1 LTLEKRS
8 DLLDQSIEPRGP
20 SMPVLNRVAA
30 LAAEIAAWRQDI
42 HRHPELDYDVHRT
55 SALVADKLRAFG
67 CDEVVTGIGRSG
79 VVARI
84 KGHRGD
90 GRTVALRA
98 DMDGLPIQ
106 EETGRPYA
114 STVPGKMHACGHD
127 GHTAM
132 LLGAARHLA
141 ETRNFAGS
149 AVLIFQPAEEGGGGG
164 LAMVQDGMMERF
176 GIDEVYGMHN
186 WPGLPAGHFAIRPGP
201 LLAAADRFAIEIEGR
216 GAHAAQPYRAID
228 SVLVGSQ
235 IVVALQGIVARNVNP
250 LDAAVLSVT
259 VFKAGEAMNVIPQTA
274 SLKGTVRVLKEEV
287 RALIE
292 QRLRQVAEGIAAAN
306 GAKVRVGYTRG
317 YPVTVNHAEQTAFA
331 ASAAAEIAGVENVD
345 RSIDPVMGA
354 EDFSYMLEARPGAM
368 IFIGN
373 GDSAGLHNP
382 AYDFDDA
389 IIPAGVSF
397 WVKLTEQRLAR

>member
-1 LTLEKRS
+1 
-8 DLLDQSIEPRGP
+8 
-20 SMPVLNRVAA
+20 MPVLNRVAA

-55 SALVADKLRAFG
+55 GALVADKLRAFG

-84 KGHRGD
+84 KGHHGD

-114 STVPGKMHACGHD
+114 STVAGKMHACGHD

-141 ETRNFAGS
+141 ETRNFTGS

-164 LAMVQDGMMERF
+164 LAMVQDGLMERF

-186 WPGLPAGHFAIRPGP
+186 WPGLTAGHFAIRPGP
-201 LLAAADRFAIEIEGR
+201 LLAAADRFTIEIEGR
-216 GAHAAQPYRAID
+216 GAHAAQPHRAID

-235 IVVALQGIVARNVNP
+235 IVTALQGIVARSVNP

-259 VFKAGEAMNVIPQTA
+259 VFKAGEATNVIPQTA

-287 RALIE
+287 RVLME
-292 QRLRQVAEGIAAAN
+292 QRLTEVAEGIAAAN
-306 GAKVRVGYTRG
+306 GAKVRITYGRG

-331 ASAAAEIAGVENVD
+331 AAVAAEIAGPENVD
-345 RSIDPVMGA
+345 SAIDPVMGA

-389 IIPAGVSF
+389 IIPAGVSY
-397 WVKLTEQRLAR
+397 WVRLIEHILAR